1 MDILNENDIVL
12 TDDNGK
18 EYLMKI
24 LFTYENEER
33 DCKSVYLY
41 EESNP
46 DDIMVFKYNDDSN
59 DLYPVEDEDE
69 LEEANEVLEAYDNDD
84 KIQELKK

>member
-1 MDILNENDIVL
+1 MEVLNDNDIVM

-33 DCKSVYLY
+33 GTKYVYVY
-41 EESNP
+41 EEANP
-46 DDIMVFKYNDDSN
+46 DDIFVFKYNEEETDLLVVDD
-59 DLYPVEDEDE
+59 EEE
-69 LEEANEVLEAYDNDD
+69 LEEAQEVLEAYDSDPKNSRY
-84 KIQELKK
+84 

>member
-1 MDILNENDIVL
+1 MEILNDNDIIM

-33 DCKSVYLY
+33 DTKYVYVY

-46 DDIMVFKYNDDSN
+46 DDIFVFKYNDEET
-59 DLYPVEDEDE
+59 DLLVVDDEEE
-69 LEEANEVLEAYDNDD
+69 LEEAQEVLEAYDSDP
-84 KIQELKK
+84 KIQDIK

>member
-1 MDILNENDIVL
+1 MEVLNDNDIVM

-33 DCKSVYLY
+33 GTKYVYVY
-41 EESNP
+41 EEANP
-46 DDIMVFKYNDDSN
+46 DDIFVFKYNEEETDLLVVDD
-59 DLYPVEDEDE
+59 EEE
-69 LEEANEVLEAYDNDD
+69 LEEAQEVLEAYDSDP
-84 KIQELKK
+84 KIQDIK

>member
-1 MDILNENDIVL
+1 MEILNDNDIIM

-33 DCKSVYLY
+33 DTKYVYVY
-41 EESNP
+41 EEGNP
-46 DDIMVFKYNDDSN
+46 DDIFVFKYNDEET
-59 DLYPVEDEDE
+59 DLLVVDDEEE
-69 LEEANEVLEAYDNDD
+69 LEEAQEVLEAYDSDP
-84 KIQELKK
+84 KIQDIK

>member
-1 MDILNENDIVL
+1 MEVLNDNDIVM

-33 DCKSVYLY
+33 GTKYDYVY
-41 EESNP
+41 EEANP
-46 DDIMVFKYNDDSN
+46 DDIFVFKYNEEETDLLVVDD
-59 DLYPVEDEDE
+59 EEE
-69 LEEANEVLEAYDNDD
+69 LEEAQEVLEAYDSDP
-84 KIQELKK
+84 KIQDIK